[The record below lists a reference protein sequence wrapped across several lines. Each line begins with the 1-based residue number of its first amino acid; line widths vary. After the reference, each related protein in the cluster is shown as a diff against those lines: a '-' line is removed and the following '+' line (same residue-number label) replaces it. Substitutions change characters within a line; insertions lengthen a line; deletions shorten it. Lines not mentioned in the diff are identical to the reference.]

1 MTNDENLNPDT
12 DSDTNL
18 ESNPETTTDAG
29 DDLTIDAA
37 PMGDDSGFGE
47 VPVAA
52 AAETGPA
59 EPAAPQEVRLAPPRS
74 FPQHFSLLF
83 ASTMIVIG
91 CATDWHREAVF
102 GDDLEGI
109 EMISG
114 AFLMAFASYSI
125 LIGLL
130 NVMQGR
136 LRGMGSA
143 FLTGFLAIF
152 FSLKAIGRTLSAE
165 ANPDSGALGWRSY
178 EDIDA
183 GTVQEKFA
191 GFIGQI
197 CPGALL
203 ALVGGLLIIGV
214 FIKAMLPNKA
224 AEAPAPSSRR
234 RR

>member
-1 MTNDENLNPDT
+1 MINDDNMNPDT
-12 DSDTNL
+12 NDDA
-18 ESNPETTTDAG
+18 NPETSTDAG
-29 DDLTIDAA
+29 DDLEIDAA
-37 PMGDDSGFGE
+37 PMGDAGGFGE

-52 AAETGPA
+52 AADAGTG

-91 CATDWHREAVF
+91 CATDWHRKEVF
-102 GDDLEGI
+102 GDDLQGI

-114 AFLMAFASYSI
+114 AFLMAFAAYSI
-125 LIGLL
+125 FIGFL
-130 NVMQGR
+130 NILQGR

-143 FLTGFLAIF
+143 FMTGFLAIF
-152 FSLKAIGRTLSAE
+152 FSLKTIGRTMAAE
-165 ANPDSGALGWRSY
+165 ANPDGDALGWRAY
-178 EDIDA
+178 KDIKA
-183 GTVQEKFA
+183 GTVQDQFT

-197 CPGALL
+197 GPGALL
-203 ALVGGLLIIGV
+203 ALVGGLIIIMV
-214 FIKAMLPNKA
+214 FIKAMLPKS